1 MTFRLKD
8 MRTKLSLLLLLTS
21 IVGAYAQPDQR
32 IAKSPKV
39 NHDWRPGFVSITEFT
54 GGIGL
59 GDTGSELSK
68 NYFGITTIAGYQFT
82 RNIKAGAGVGVQVHN
97 GGTLFPLFL
106 DFRLNMNS
114 QEIVP
119 FLSGAGGIMLN
130 FNDIIDE
137 TRVFINPMAGLR
149 YVAANRTAISF
160 STGLMV
166 STGGPAER
174 KSYLNFKLGV
184 DLKFRN

>member
-1 MTFRLKD
+1 
-8 MRTKLSLLLLLTS
+8 MRTKLSLLLLLIT
-21 IVGAYAQPDQR
+21 ITAAYAQPDQR

-39 NHDWRPGFVSITEFT
+39 NYDWQPGFVSITEIT

-59 GDTGSELSK
+59 GDTGSEFSK
-68 NYFGITTIAGYQFT
+68 NFFGITTIAGYQFS
-82 RNIKAGAGVGVQVHN
+82 RNIKAGAGIGVQVHN
-97 GGTLFPLFL
+97 DGTLFPLFL

-119 FLSGAGGIMLN
+119 FLSGAGGILLN

-137 TRVFINPMAGLR
+137 TRVFINPMAGVR
-149 YVAANRTAISF
+149 FVAANRTAISF

-184 DLKFRN
+184 ELKFRN

>member
-1 MTFRLKD
+1 
-8 MRTKLSLLLLLTS
+8 MRTRLSLLLLLIS
-21 IVGAYAQPDQR
+21 IIGAYAQPVQR

-39 NHDWRPGFVSITEFT
+39 NYDWQPGFVSITELT
-54 GGIGL
+54 GGIGM
-59 GDTGSELSK
+59 GDTNSELSK
-68 NYFGITTIAGYQFT
+68 NYYGITTIAGYQFS
-82 RNIKAGAGVGVQVHN
+82 RYIKAGAGVGVQVHN

-119 FLSGAGGIMLN
+119 FLSGSGGIMLN

-137 TRVFINPMAGLR
+137 TRIFINPMAGLR
-149 YVAANRTAISF
+149 YVAVNRTAICF
-160 STGLMV
+160 SSGLMV

-184 DLKFRN
+184 ELKFKD